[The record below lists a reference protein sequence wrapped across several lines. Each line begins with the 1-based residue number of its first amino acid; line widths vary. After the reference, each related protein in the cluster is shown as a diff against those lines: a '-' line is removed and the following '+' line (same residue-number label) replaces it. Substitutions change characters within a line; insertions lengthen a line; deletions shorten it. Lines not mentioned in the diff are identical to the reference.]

1 MTSPP
6 IPESAPPED
15 RSRHRL
21 VLAERS
27 PPPPGPPW
35 KFWARRGGRVFAF
48 FALVGGTAALVGAI
62 GVYYAFSEGLPEIP
76 RVAAWAPPIL
86 TEVYADDQVLAG
98 EFYDERRK
106 VVPYERIPKRLVQA
120 FVASEDAS
128 FFDHP
133 GIDAFGT
140 LRAAIKTV
148 LKKSTGAGSVQG
160 GSTLTQQ
167 TAKAILISSEGFAKA
182 TKRSGTAGLKRKARE
197 AILALRLEKAL
208 RKEEILYLYLNGV
221 YLGHHSYGV
230 QAAAENYFRKDVRDL
245 TLAESALIAG
255 LPQSPSISPF
265 LNPKSAKAPRG
276 YVLGQMKDKGMIT
289 HAEYDAA
296 MAEEIHVYPVEDVFH
311 EFAPYFVEQV
321 RKEVVQRY
329 GNPALLR
336 GGSTSSPPWTR
347 RSSAPRR
354 RRCSAGSSRSTSGRG
369 SVAR

>member
-6 IPESAPPED
+6 LSENPPPGPGQ
-15 RSRHRL
+15 RHRL
-21 VLAERS
+21 VLAER
-27 PPPPGPPW
+27 PAPPPGPPW
-35 KFWARRGGRVFAF
+35 QMWTRRVARVLAYL
-48 FALVGGTAALVGAI
+48 ALVGMTAAVFVGL

-120 FVASEDAS
+120 FIASEDAS

-167 TAKAILISSEGFAKA
+167 TAKALLISSEGFERA
-182 TKRSGTAGLKRKARE
+182 TRRKGSAGLKRKARE

-230 QAAAENYFRKDVRDL
+230 QAAAKNYFRKD
-245 TLAESALIAG
+245 
-255 LPQSPSISPF
+255 
-265 LNPKSAKAPRG
+265 
-276 YVLGQMKDKGMIT
+276 
-289 HAEYDAA
+289 
-296 MAEEIHVYPVEDVFH
+296 
-311 EFAPYFVEQV
+311 
-321 RKEVVQRY
+321 
-329 GNPALLR
+329 
-336 GGSTSSPPWTR
+336 
-347 RSSAPRR
+347 
-354 RRCSAGSSRSTSGRG
+354 
-369 SVAR
+369 